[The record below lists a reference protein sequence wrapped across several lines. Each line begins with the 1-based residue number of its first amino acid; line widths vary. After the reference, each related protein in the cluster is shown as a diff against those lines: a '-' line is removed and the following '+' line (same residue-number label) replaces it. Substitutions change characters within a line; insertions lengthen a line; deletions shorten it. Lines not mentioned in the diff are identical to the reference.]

1 MNAAN
6 VIPLSSSQSVP
17 YAKRTGRGAVSDPVH
32 VCFGSFELDEA
43 DARLLRDGTAL
54 PLAPKP
60 FGLLCALVRRPG
72 SLLSKNELL
81 DDVWGHQFVSESVLK
96 TAISDLRTV
105 LDDHP
110 KQPRFIET
118 VCRRGYRFI
127 AATTAMP
134 NAGAAPARASVS
146 AIAFRD
152 QSRAQ
157 AAAADPSGARGRVC
171 GAKRAA
177 DCTVP
182 KVPASRRETDFAL
195 AEPVFPTMEEV
206 CYAHELRLRLRT
218 QFLHAALQ

>member
-6 VIPLSSSQSVP
+6 VIPLSAPQSNT
-17 YAKRTGRGAVSDPVH
+17 YGKNTGRAAPPNPIH
-32 VCFGSFELDEA
+32 VCFGSFELDEG
-43 DARLLRDGTAL
+43 DARLLRDATAL

-72 SLLSKNELL
+72 SLISKNALL
-81 DDVWGHQFVSESVLK
+81 DEVWGHQFVSESVLK
-96 TAISDLRTV
+96 TAVSDLRTV

-152 QSRAQ
+152 QSCAQ
-157 AAAADPSGARGRVC
+157 AAAADPSSARGWVC

-177 DCTVP
+177 ECTVP
-182 KVPASRRETDFAL
+182 QVPASRRETDFAL
-195 AEPVFPTMEEV
+195 AAPVFPTMEEV
-206 CYAHELRLRLRT
+206 CYAHELRLRLRAR
-218 QFLHAALQ
+218 FLQAA